1 MSAPAA
7 GSSWFQRFL
16 LPGLAFKGVVIG
28 GGYATGRELAE
39 FFVPSGPQGG
49 LAAMLLAMAIW
60 SIVCAA
66 TFAFAHMTRSYD
78 YRSFFRRLL
87 GPGWI
92 AFEIVY
98 LLLLV
103 LILAVIGAAAG
114 EIGASF
120 GAPPIAGTLLLAVTI
135 AAVTSAGTG
144 SVERLFKY
152 ASILLYMVYALFLV
166 IGLGSFGDRIAASLA
181 TPAPSQGWAMGGVA
195 YAGYNLVAAAAVL
208 PLARHLTSRR
218 DALIAGVVAGP
229 LAMLPALG
237 FFLCMIAFYP
247 GIGSETLPSSFLLR
261 QMGVPAFQI
270 VFQVMIFAALL
281 ETGVGCVHAVNERV
295 AGAWHA
301 RRGTDLSQRAR
312 AGIALALLIGCI
324 FVASRFGLVALIGS
338 GYRLLAFAILAVF
351 VLPVMT
357 IGVAKLVRSRA
368 RSLQEEVPA

>member
-1 MSAPAA
+1 MSRAGA

-60 SIVCAA
+60 SAVCAA
-66 TFAFAHMTRSYD
+66 TFAFAHVTRSFD
-78 YRSFFRRLL
+78 YCRFFQRLL

-120 GAPPIAGTLLLAVTI
+120 GAPPILGTLLLGAAI
-135 AAVTSAGTG
+135 AAITG
-144 SVERLFKY
+144 FGSTSVERLFKY
-152 ASILLYMVYALFLV
+152 ASILLYIVYALFLLL
-166 IGLGSFGDRIAASLA
+166 GLTSFGHRITASLA
-181 TPAPSQGWAMGGVA
+181 TPAAWDGWVAGGVT
-195 YAGYNLVAAAAVL
+195 YAAYNLVAAAVVL
-208 PLARHLTSRR
+208 PLTRHLTSRR
-218 DALIAGVVAGP
+218 DALIAGAVAGP

-247 GIGSETLPSSFLLR
+247 SIGAETLPSSFLLAR
-261 QMGVPAFQI
+261 MEVPAFRI
-270 VFQVMIFAALL
+270 AFQAMIFAALL
-281 ETGVGCVHAVNERV
+281 ETGVGVVHAVNERV
-295 AGAWHA
+295 AGAWRA

-338 GYRLLAFAILAVF
+338 GYRILGFAILAVF
-351 VLPVMT
+351 VLPLLT
-357 IGVAKLVRSRA
+357 IGVARLLRA
-368 RSLQEEVPA
+368 VPPVPNGETAS

>member
-1 MSAPAA
+1 MSAAA

-39 FFVPSGPQGG
+39 FFVPSGPRGG

-66 TFAFAHMTRSYD
+66 TFGFAHVTRSHD

-120 GAPPIAGTLLLAVTI
+120 GAPAIAGTLLLAAAI
-135 AAVTSAGTG
+135 AAITSAGTAW
-144 SVERLFKY
+144 VERLFKY
-152 ASILLYMVYALFLV
+152 ASILLYLVYAAFLL
-166 IGLGSFGDRIAASLA
+166 IGLSSFGDRIAASLA
-181 TPAPSQGWAMGGVA
+181 TPAPSHGWAMGGIA

-208 PLARHLTSRR
+208 PLTRHLTSRR
-218 DALIAGVVAGP
+218 DALVAGAVAGP

-247 GIGSETLPSSFLLR
+247 GIGDETLPSSFLLR
-261 QMGVPAFQI
+261 QMDLPAFQI
-270 VFQVMIFAALL
+270 AFQAMIFAALL
-281 ETGVGCVHAVNERV
+281 ETGVGVVHAVNERV
-295 AGAWHA
+295 AGAWQA
-301 RRGTDLSQRAR
+301 RRGSDLSRGAR
-312 AGIALALLIGCI
+312 AAIAVTLLGGCI
-324 FVASRFGLVALIGS
+324 FVATRFGFVALIGS

-351 VLPVMT
+351 VLPLLT
-357 IGVAKLVRSRA
+357 LGVAQLVRSR
-368 RSLQEEVPA
+368 SHPLQEEVPA

>member
-1 MSAPAA
+1 MSRAGA

-60 SIVCAA
+60 SAVCAA
-66 TFAFAHMTRSYD
+66 TFAFAHMTRSFD
-78 YRSFFRRLL
+78 YRSFFHRLL

-120 GAPPIAGTLLLAVTI
+120 GAPPILGTLLLGAVI
-135 AAVTSAGTG
+135 AAITSFGSA

-152 ASILLYMVYALFLV
+152 ASILLYLVYALFLLL
-166 IGLGSFGDRIAASLA
+166 GLTSFGDRIAASLA
-181 TPAPSQGWAMGGVA
+181 TPAAWDGWVAGGVT
-195 YAGYNLVAAAAVL
+195 YAGYNLVAAAVVL
-208 PLARHLTSRR
+208 PLTRHLTSRR
-218 DALIAGVVAGP
+218 DALIAGAVAGP

-247 GIGSETLPSSFLLR
+247 GIGAETLPSSFLLA
-261 QMGVPAFQI
+261 QMEMPAFRI
-270 VFQVMIFAALL
+270 AFQAMIFAALL
-281 ETGVGCVHAVNERV
+281 ETGVGVVHAVNERV

-301 RRGTDLSQRAR
+301 RRGSDLSQRAR
-312 AGIALALLIGCI
+312 AGIALGLLIGCI
-324 FVASRFGLVALIGS
+324 FVANRFGLVALIGS
-338 GYRLLAFAILAVF
+338 GYRLLGFAVLAVF
-351 VLPVMT
+351 VLPLLT
-357 IGVAKLVRSRA
+357 IGVARMLRTRPPVLNGETAS
-368 RSLQEEVPA
+368 

>member
-1 MSAPAA
+1 MSAAA

-39 FFVPSGPQGG
+39 FFVPSGPRGG

-66 TFAFAHMTRSYD
+66 TFGFAYVTRSHD

-120 GAPPIAGTLLLAVTI
+120 GAPAIAGTLLLAGAI
-135 AAVTSAGTG
+135 AAITSAGTAW
-144 SVERLFKY
+144 VERLFKY
-152 ASILLYMVYALFLV
+152 ASILLYLVYAAFLL
-166 IGLGSFGDRIAASLA
+166 IGLSSFGDRIAARLA
-181 TPAPSQGWAMGGVA
+181 APAPSHGWAMGGIA

-208 PLARHLTSRR
+208 PLTRHLTSRR
-218 DALIAGVVAGP
+218 DALVAGAVAGP

-247 GIGSETLPSSFLLR
+247 GIGDETLPSSFLLR
-261 QMGVPAFQI
+261 QMDLPAFQI
-270 VFQVMIFAALL
+270 AFQAMIFAALL
-281 ETGVGCVHAVNERV
+281 ETGVGVVHAVNERV
-295 AGAWHA
+295 ASAWQA
-301 RRGTDLSQRAR
+301 RRGSDLSRGAR
-312 AGIALALLIGCI
+312 AAIAVTLLAGCI
-324 FVASRFGLVALIGS
+324 FVATRFGFVALIGS

-351 VLPVMT
+351 VLPLLT
-357 IGVAKLVRSRA
+357 LGVAQMVRSR
-368 RSLQEEVPA
+368 SHPLQEEVPA

>member
-1 MSAPAA
+1 MSEA
-7 GSSWFQRFL
+7 GIRPSWFRRFL

-49 LAAMLLAMAIW
+49 LLGMMLAMLIW
-60 SIVCAA
+60 SAVCAA
-66 TFAFAHMTRSYD
+66 AFAFAHMTRSYD

-120 GAPPIAGTLLLAVTI
+120 GAPPITGTLALAGAI
-135 AAVTSAGTG
+135 AVIAGAGEG

-152 ASILLYMVYALFLV
+152 ASMLLYVVYALFLL
-166 IGLGSFGDRIAASLA
+166 IGLSAFGDRIAASLA
-181 TPAPSQGWAMGGVA
+181 TPIPRIGWIEGGFT

-208 PLARHLTSRR
+208 PLAQHLTSRR
-218 DALIAGVVAGP
+218 DALIAGAVAGP

-247 GIGSETLPSSFLLR
+247 AIGEETLPSSFLLG
-261 QMGVPAFQI
+261 QMNVPLFRFAFQA
-270 VFQVMIFAALL
+270 MIFAALL
-281 ETGVGCVHAVNERV
+281 ETGVGVVHAVNERV
-295 AGAWHA
+295 AGAWQA
-301 RRGTDLSQRAR
+301 RRGTELPRGAR

-324 FVASRFGLVALIGS
+324 FVADRVGLVTLIGS
-338 GYRLLAFAILAVF
+338 GYRWLAYATLAIF
-351 VLPVMT
+351 VLPLMT
-357 IGVAKLVRSRA
+357 LGVARLVASK
-368 RSLQEEVPA
+368 SDQFPEEITA

>member
-1 MSAPAA
+1 MSAAA

-39 FFVPSGPQGG
+39 FFVPSGPRGG
-49 LAAMLLAMAIW
+49 LAAMFLAMAIW

-66 TFAFAHMTRSYD
+66 TFGFAHVTRSHD

-120 GAPPIAGTLLLAVTI
+120 GAPAIAGTLLLAAAI
-135 AAVTSAGTG
+135 AAITSAGTAW
-144 SVERLFKY
+144 VERLFKY
-152 ASILLYMVYALFLV
+152 ASILLYLVYAAFLL
-166 IGLGSFGDRIAASLA
+166 IGLSSFGDRIAASLA
-181 TPAPSQGWAMGGVA
+181 TPAPSYGWAMGGIA

-208 PLARHLTSRR
+208 PLTRHLTSRR
-218 DALIAGVVAGP
+218 DALVAGAVAGP

-247 GIGSETLPSSFLLR
+247 GIGDETLPSSFLLR
-261 QMGVPAFQI
+261 QMDLPAFQ
-270 VFQVMIFAALL
+270 VAFQAMIFAALL
-281 ETGVGCVHAVNERV
+281 ETGVGVVHAVNERV
-295 AGAWHA
+295 AGAWQA
-301 RRGTDLSQRAR
+301 RRGSDLSRGAR
-312 AGIALALLIGCI
+312 AAIAVALLAGCI
-324 FVASRFGLVALIGS
+324 FVATRFGFVALIGS

-351 VLPVMT
+351 VLPLLT
-357 IGVAKLVRSRA
+357 LGVAQLVRSR
-368 RSLQEEVPA
+368 SHPLQEEVPA

>member
-1 MSAPAA
+1 MSIPVA

-60 SIVCAA
+60 SMVCAA
-66 TFAFAHMTRSYD
+66 TFAFAHMTRSFD
-78 YRSFFRRLL
+78 YRSFFQRLL
-87 GPGWI
+87 GPAWI

-120 GAPPIAGTLLLAVTI
+120 GAPAILGTLLLAAAI
-135 AAVTSAGTG
+135 AAIAGFGSA

-152 ASILLYMVYALFLV
+152 ASILLYIVYALFLFL
-166 IGLGSFGDRIAASLA
+166 GLTRFGNRIAASLA
-181 TPAPSQGWAMGGVA
+181 TPVPWDGWVAGGIT
-195 YAGYNLVAAAAVL
+195 YAGYNLVAAAVVL

-218 DALIAGVVAGP
+218 DALIAGAVAGP

-247 GIGSETLPSSFLLR
+247 GIGAETLPSGFLLGE
-261 QMGVPAFQI
+261 MGVPAFRI
-270 VFQVMIFAALL
+270 AFQVMIFAALL
-281 ETGVGCVHAVNERV
+281 ETGVGVVHAVNERIAGVWQAQRGV
-295 AGAWHA
+295 A
-301 RRGTDLSQRAR
+301 LSPVPR

-324 FVASRFGLVALIGS
+324 FVASHFGLVALIGS
-338 GYRLLAFAILAVF
+338 GYRLLAVAILTVF
-351 VLPVMT
+351 VLPLMT
-357 IGVAKLVRSRA
+357 VGLARLIRRRS
-368 RSLQEEVPA
+368 VPAKEIAA

>member
-1 MSAPAA
+1 MSAAA

-39 FFVPSGPQGG
+39 FFVPSGPRGG

-66 TFAFAHMTRSYD
+66 TFGFAYVTRSHD

-120 GAPPIAGTLLLAVTI
+120 GAPAIAGTLLLAGAI
-135 AAVTSAGTG
+135 AAITSAGTAW
-144 SVERLFKY
+144 VERLFKY
-152 ASILLYMVYALFLV
+152 ASILLYLVYAAFLL
-166 IGLGSFGDRIAASLA
+166 IGLSSFGDRIAASLA
-181 TPAPSQGWAMGGVA
+181 APAPSHGWAMGGIA

-208 PLARHLTSRR
+208 PLTRHLTSRR
-218 DALIAGVVAGP
+218 DALVAGAVAGP

-247 GIGSETLPSSFLLR
+247 GIGDETLPSSFLLR
-261 QMGVPAFQI
+261 QMDLPAFQI
-270 VFQVMIFAALL
+270 AFQAMIFAALL
-281 ETGVGCVHAVNERV
+281 ETGVGVVHAVNERV
-295 AGAWHA
+295 ASAWQA
-301 RRGTDLSQRAR
+301 RRGSDLSRGAR
-312 AGIALALLIGCI
+312 AAIAVTLLAGCI
-324 FVASRFGLVALIGS
+324 FVATRFGFVALIGS

-351 VLPVMT
+351 VLPLLT
-357 IGVAKLVRSRA
+357 LGVAQMVRSR
-368 RSLQEEVPA
+368 SHPLQEEVPA